1 MSRSVELADALE
13 LTVSEVMI
21 RAPKTL
27 PASASVGEVRQMF
40 ERPSMRSVLL
50 ADGERFAGVIE
61 RDALPA
67 VVPADAPARPYA
79 RTDVPSVTPAVPMRD
94 AVPLLE
100 GRDEPRLVVLDED
113 GVTLRGLLCGN
124 PTATGFCVR

>member
-1 MSRSVELADALE
+1 MSRSVELDEALA
-13 LTVSEVMI
+13 LTVGEVMI
-21 RAPKTL
+21 KAPKTL
-27 PASASVGEVRQMF
+27 PADALVGDVRVMF
-40 ERPSMRSVLL
+40 QRPSMRSVLL

-61 RDALPA
+61 RDGLPA
-67 VVPADAPARPYA
+67 EVPDDAPARPYA
-79 RTDVPSVTPAVPMRD
+79 DLDVRSVTPNVPMRD
-94 AVPLLE
+94 AVALLE

>member
-1 MSRSVELADALE
+1 MSRSVELADALAMS
-13 LTVSEVMI
+13 VGEVMI

-27 PASASVGEVRQMF
+27 PADALIGEVRHMF

-61 RDALPA
+61 RDGLPA
-67 VVPADAPARPYA
+67 EVPDDAPARPYA
-79 RTDVPSVTPAVPMRD
+79 RADVLTVTPSMPMRD
-94 AVPLLE
+94 AVPLLD

-124 PTATGFCVR
+124 STATGFCVR